1 MTVPGIYAGQPSR
14 GPRPVLI
21 RSGRGIR
28 RMEGARGMPE
38 HHRDPIKDPVEML
51 GRELAALYKAAKKPS
66 YEELAEATG
75 TPKSTLHEWVAGTSV
90 PASKNQ
96 FATLIAV
103 LRNVV
108 AHRESV
114 PYEGHSDTW
123 WEELRRRAWR
133 HKQTVAKQGHR
144 LKPRRAVGHV
154 PVTVD
159 CYEDRAGLRGLLE
172 TAAPGGTTV
181 LGQVITGMG
190 GVGKTQLAA
199 AYARTAY
206 DEGAVDVLVWV
217 TASSRAAVTD
227 GFTDAAARLLDVQHD
242 DPGAAAAFL
251 NWLALAPGTKDSSQ
265 VPGARWLIVLDDVP
279 QPEALRGL
287 WPPDVPHGQTLIT
300 TRNRDAALMDSHR
313 RRIDVGCFSPEEA
326 RSYLDAK
333 LATHGRQ
340 EAPDQV
346 AGLAEDLGRLPLAL
360 SQAIPYMANRRLDCA
375 AYRARLADRA
385 KTLTDVL
392 PAAGGLP
399 DQQSRTVAAA
409 WDLSIELADQQP
421 PVGLARPVLHLA
433 SLLDPNGIPG
443 TVLTAEPVLAAL
455 QVHTPRSAS
464 GIPSPDGIQE
474 ALWNLHQF
482 SLIEHSPEH
491 ACQTVRVHQLLQ
503 RAVHE
508 RLPDAV
514 RRAWI
519 ATAADALRI
528 AWPDVERDVE
538 LAAALRANTDTLYQR
553 YPETLRL
560 PVTHDLLYRWGQS
573 LGEAG
578 RADAARDHFQRL
590 IDALEPELGP
600 DHLDTL
606 SVRNHHARW
615 QGEAGDAAG
624 ARDAFEAL
632 VPRMNAALG
641 DDHAQTLIARN
652 NAAYWRGRAGDAAG
666 ATEGLAELLPDM
678 VRKRGPF
685 HRQVLAVRGNLARWR
700 GEAGDT
706 AGAIAAM
713 SELLEDRRRVLGSED
728 PDTLATLHDLAA
740 MRGEAGDAAGAVE
753 AYRDLLDIRGRV
765 LGDHDPNTLQTRSNL
780 AYWLG
785 QAGDPAAAVVA
796 YTEQLE
802 YQSALLGVEH
812 PDTLAVLN
820 NLAGM
825 RGECGDVTGAARAF
839 AEVVTLMERV
849 YGDCAPATLTARN
862 NLAHY
867 MGESGDSA
875 GALDAFTKL
884 LTIQVEALGN
894 THPSTLTT
902 RINQATWL
910 ARTGD
915 TAAAAKAFGA
925 LIGDTA
931 QVHGKTHRMTLAV
944 LASFAGCLREVR
956 SAEATVRALTTAL
969 SSVERFWGT
978 HHSLTRLLRDELV
991 RLRSKGKGGHGTS
1004 KKR

>member
-1 MTVPGIYAGQPSR
+1 
-14 GPRPVLI
+14 
-21 RSGRGIR
+21 
-28 RMEGARGMPE
+28 MPQ
-38 HHRDPIKDPVEML
+38 HHTDSIEDPVEKL
-51 GRELAALYKAAKKPS
+51 GTELNALYRAAREPS
-66 YEELAEATG
+66 YEDLVKATG
-75 TPKSTLHEWVAGTSV
+75 TARSTLHEWVAGGSV
-90 PASKNQ
+90 PASKNR

-103 LRNVV
+103 LRRV
-108 AHRESV
+108 ADREGV
-114 PYEGHSDTW
+114 PYERHSDAW

-133 HKQTVAKQGHR
+133 HKQTAAKHGRRPPPR
-144 LKPRRAVGHV
+144 LTVGYV
-154 PVTVD
+154 PVPVD
-159 CYEDRAGLRGLLE
+159 CYENRAGLRDLLE
-172 TAAPGGTTV
+172 TSAPGRTTV

-199 AYARTAY
+199 DYAQTAY
-206 DEGAVDVLVWV
+206 DEGAVDVLVWI

-227 GFTDAAARLLDVQHD
+227 GFTDAAARLLGVPHD

-251 NWLALAPGTKDSSQ
+251 NWLALAPGTKDSGQ

-279 QPEALRGL
+279 QPEALQGL

-300 TRNRDAALMDSHR
+300 TRNRDAALMDSNR
-313 RRIDVGCFSPEEA
+313 RRIDVGCFSSEEA
-326 RSYLDAK
+326 CSYLDAK
-333 LATHGRQ
+333 LATHGRR

-360 SQAIPYMANRRLDCA
+360 SQAIPYMVNRRLDCA

-385 KTLTDVL
+385 KTLNDVL

-421 PVGLARPVLHLA
+421 PVGLARPALHLV
-433 SLLDPNGIPG
+433 SLLDPNGVPG

-455 QVHTPRSAS
+455 DSHHTTRLAS
-464 GIPSPDGIQE
+464 GVPSPDDVQE

-482 SLIEHSPEH
+482 SLVEHTPEH
-491 ACQTVRVHQLLQ
+491 PCQTIRVHQLVQ

-519 ATAADALRI
+519 ATAADALRA
-528 AWPDVERDVE
+528 AWPEVERDVE
-538 LAAALRANTDTLYQR
+538 LAAAFRANTDVLYQR
-553 YPETLRL
+553 FPEAMRQ
-560 PVTHDLLYRWGQS
+560 PVVHDVLYRWGQS

-590 IDALEPELGP
+590 IDALDPEVGP
-600 DHLDTL
+600 DHLYSL
-606 SVRNHHARW
+606 SSRNHHARW

-632 VPRMNAALG
+632 VPRMRAALG

-666 ATEGLAELLPDM
+666 ASDGLAELLPDM
-678 VRKRGPF
+678 VRKHGPF
-685 HRQVLAVRGNLARWR
+685 HRRVFVVRGNFARWR

-706 AGAIAAM
+706 AGAIAALT
-713 SELLEDRRRVLGSED
+713 ELLEDSHRVLGPED
-728 PDTLATLHDLAA
+728 PGTLAACHDLAA
-740 MRGEAGDAAGAVE
+740 MRGEAGDAAGAAE
-753 AYRDLLDIRGRV
+753 AYRELLAVRRRV

-785 QAGDPAAAVVA
+785 QAGDPAAAVAA

-802 YQSALLGVEH
+802 YQSALLGAEH
-812 PDTLAVLN
+812 PGTLAVLN

-825 RGECGDVTGAARAF
+825 RGECGDVAGAARSF
-839 AEVVTLMERV
+839 AEVVALMERV
-849 YGDCAPATLTARN
+849 YGDHAPATLTARN
-862 NLAHY
+862 NLAY
-867 MGESGDSA
+867 YRGESGDST

-884 LTIQVEALGN
+884 LSIQAETLGKA
-894 THPSTLTT
+894 HPHTLTT
-902 RINQATWL
+902 RNNQATWL

-915 TAAAAKAFGA
+915 PAAAADAFAA

-931 QVHGKTHRMTLAV
+931 QVHGTTHPMTLTV
-944 LASFAGCLREVR
+944 LANFAGCLQQVR
-956 SAEATVRALTTAL
+956 SVRAAVRALTTAL
-969 SSVERFWGT
+969 SCVERLYGV
-978 HHSLTRLLRDELV
+978 HHGLTRLLRAELV
-991 RLRSKGKGGHGTS
+991 RRRSEGTS
-1004 KKR
+1004 KKKR